1 MSIIQLEIE
10 KVIYG
15 GDGLGFHKG
24 KIHFIPGVLPGELV
38 EVEITEEKRGFN
50 RCRLISIIRE
60 SEYREIPI
68 CPIYDRCGGCNFQH
82 TNYEHQ
88 LDIKKEIIRDIFSRT
103 GKITLEEFELYP
115 SNPLQ
120 YRNRVQVHHQ
130 SGVKGF
136 KSKGSNSIVEV
147 THCPVLVDSLNSYF
161 SETCNSGIDREIVF
175 SNGEEIFTGSSDN
188 ECNVDICEK
197 TITFN
202 PSSFF
207 QSNIEMIPTLL
218 NLVNSSI
225 KGSVVM
231 DLYCGSGLFS
241 AFLPESVEKIIAVE
255 MDKRVEPFYIKNVG
269 NREFNFYPLTLERYL
284 KRGLHK
290 KHVADTV
297 IIDPPRKGLSK
308 EVISFLLTLKATRI
322 IYVSCDPVTMARDIK
337 MLTEKQYTLT
347 TFSALDFYP
356 QTHHIESFGVLDLV

>member
-10 KVIYG
+10 KIIYG
-15 GDGLGFHKG
+15 GDGLAFHLG

-38 EVEITEEKRGFN
+38 EVEVVEEKRGFN
-50 RCRLISIIRE
+50 RCRLLSVIKA
-60 SEYREIPI
+60 SEFRVTPL
-68 CPIYDRCGGCNFQH
+68 CPLYERCGGCNFQH
-82 TNYEHQ
+82 TDYEHQ
-88 LDIKKEIIRDIFSRT
+88 LEIKKDIIRDIFSRT

-115 SNPLQ
+115 SSPLS

-136 KSKGSNSIVEV
+136 KSKGSNSVVEV
-147 THCPVLVDSLNSYF
+147 KNCPVLVDSLNSYF
-161 SETCNSGIDREIVF
+161 SKPNSSGVEREIVF
-175 SNGEEIFTGSSDN
+175 SNGEEVFEGSSDS
-188 ECNVDICEK
+188 ECRVDISDK
-197 TITFN
+197 TVTFN
-202 PSSFF
+202 PASFF
-207 QSNIEMIPTLL
+207 QSNVGMIPKLL
-218 NLVNSSI
+218 ELVNNSI

-241 AFLPESVEKIIAVE
+241 TFLPESVKKIVAVE

-269 NREFNFYPLTLERYL
+269 NREYNFYPLTLEKYL

-308 EVISFLLTLKATRI
+308 EVINFLLTLGASRI

-337 MLTEKQYTLT
+337 LLTEDKYVLQ